1 MNKDWVKNNP
11 YLCLFGDMCDFGIRL
26 SDLKLIQK
34 KIEEIE
40 FSDTT
45 NYGGEE
51 TLITYSFPDIPRNGF
66 IVTLMIFAESEFR
79 NIVKILDILEKYPI
93 GWNDVRGNAFE
104 KLLLF
109 TKKFSK
115 LQIKGNKKSE
125 DRIRS
130 LIETR
135 NCIVHANSIVIDYPK
150 KNIVS
155 DFIKTLAGCKIDN
168 GSISFSF
175 EGTLE
180 CAELIEKYI
189 TFVYQAA
196 LLKYPNEK

>member
-34 KIEEIE
+34 RIEEIE
-40 FSDTT
+40 FTDTT
-45 NYGGEE
+45 DSDEGE

-66 IVTLMIFAESEFR
+66 IVTLMIFAESEFK
-79 NIVKILDILEKYPI
+79 NIVKVLDILEEYPI
-93 GWNDVRGNAFE
+93 EWNDVRGNAFE

-109 TKKFSK
+109 IKKFSK
-115 LQIKGNKKSE
+115 LQTTENKNNE

-135 NCIVHANSIVIDYPK
+135 NCIVHANSIIQEYSKQKMVA
-150 KNIVS
+150 
-155 DFIKTLAGCKIDN
+155 DFIATLTGCEIDN
-168 GSISFSF
+168 GLISFSF
-175 EGTLE
+175 EGILE
-180 CAELIEKYI
+180 CVDLIENYI
-189 TFVYQAA
+189 TSVYQAA
-196 LLKYPNEK
+196 LLKYPNKN